1 MFLFVFPLA
10 QSISLLGGFPFC
22 CTFPFHFLFCSADHQ
37 DGGTRMMN
45 VSIPNYLGVTTGNYL
60 VTTSY
65 RTVVD
70 YFFLL
75 KMSQKLLQSADT
87 PSTHLK

>member
-1 MFLFVFPLA
+1 
-10 QSISLLGGFPFC
+10 
-22 CTFPFHFLFCSADHQ
+22 
-37 DGGTRMMN
+37 MMN

-70 YFFLL
+70 YFFFI
-75 KMSQKLLQSADT
+75 KNKSKTVA
-87 PSTHLK
+87 KR